1 MWLCQLDNL
10 LENSSVVQLTS
21 QAKEERHVLLLV
33 LSGSSLSSIKTD
45 RGLCLCVIST
55 CTPIWQSMASVFVL
69 VGYMKLSVNRS
80 VNEPRLFSAFYRN
93 VKNTGRSFFRHPIKR
108 ALVSNLYGWM
118 DVYVYVYVCACSVK
132 PLIAKHEWIRRC
144 SRRWAVFRLSTDS
157 QRRCW
162 SALKWVQLNS
172 HSKTQTLILWF
183 YFDREKGWAI
193 KLTKNKYI

>member
-45 RGLCLCVIST
+45 RGLCLCFIST

-80 VNEPRLFSAFYRN
+80 VNEPCLFSAFYRN

-108 ALVSNLYGWM
+108 ALVSNLCVCMGGWM
-118 DVYVYVYVCACSVK
+118 WMCMCMCV
-132 PLIAKHEWIRRC
+132 P
-144 SRRWAVFRLSTDS
+144 
-157 QRRCW
+157 
-162 SALKWVQLNS
+162 VQLS
-172 HSKTQTLILWF
+172 HWLQSMNESVDAPGGEQCSGFQQTPRGDAGLL
-183 YFDREKGWAI
+183 
-193 KLTKNKYI
+193 